1 MEVCPTKAITFGDV
15 NNPGS
20 QVSTMASHPRAM
32 RLLDA
37 LGVKPSV
44 SYLTKVRHDKA

>member
-1 MEVCPTKAITFGDV
+1 
-15 NNPGS
+15 
-20 QVSTMASHPRAM
+20 M

-37 LGVKPSV
+37 LGVKPSI